1 MSQRS
6 WKAIEIAD
14 LALAPIGG
22 GAVEAVPMR
31 MVDVILSIPAI
42 LFAIILAICA
52 HELPRTQC
60 VFPNPH

>member
-52 HELPRTQC
+52 HELP
-60 VFPNPH
+60 